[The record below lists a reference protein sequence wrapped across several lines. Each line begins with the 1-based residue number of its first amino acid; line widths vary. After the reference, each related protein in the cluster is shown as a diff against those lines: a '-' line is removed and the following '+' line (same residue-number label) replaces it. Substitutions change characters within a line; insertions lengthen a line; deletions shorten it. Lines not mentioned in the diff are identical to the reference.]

1 MCAVRTESTS
11 AVTANPHLTTEPLTA
26 GNAEAPVA
34 AVLFHGRDQ
43 DPEWMLDVVRRIDLD
58 DRVAYVLPRAADRS
72 WYPGRFY
79 DPMEDNEPCLGWSL
93 QAIEAAVGLATS
105 PGRPLSR
112 IALVGFSQGACILA
126 EHLARRPAP
135 YGAAAIL
142 TGALFGTGTGGG
154 RVAAEG
160 GSRRPEAGWSSP
172 DVDRMPVGSLDGLP
186 MFFGI
191 SERDDWIPLPA
202 VRTTVAAFQ
211 RAGARCEL
219 RVYDDEEHGV
229 NDDEAAAVRGLL
241 CNLLE
246 DLT

>member
-1 MCAVRTESTS
+1 MCALRTPDAP
-11 AVTANPHLTTEPLTA
+11 AVTANPHLTTETLTA
-26 GNAEAPVA
+26 GNPDAAIA

-43 DPEWMLDVVRRIDLD
+43 DAEWMLDVARRIDLD
-58 DRVAYVLPRAADRS
+58 DVVAYVLPRAAGRS

-93 QAIEAAVGLATS
+93 QAIEAAVARAA
-105 PGRPLSR
+105 GRARPRSR

-126 EHLARRPAP
+126 EHLARRPEP

-142 TGALFGTGTGGG
+142 TGALFGT
-154 RVAAEG
+154 
-160 GSRRPEAGWSSP
+160 P
-172 DVDRMPVGSLDGLP
+172 DLERMPVGSLDGLP

-191 SERDDWIPLPA
+191 AEHDDWIPIDA
-202 VRTTVAAFQ
+202 VRDTVAAYQ

-241 CNLLE
+241 LSLLRHRRPVA
-246 DLT
+246 DGPHQSAGLDAPRR

>member
-1 MCAVRTESTS
+1 M
-11 AVTANPHLTTEPLTA
+11 TANPHLTTDTLTA
-26 GNAEAPVA
+26 GNPEAAVA
-34 AVLFHGRDQ
+34 AVLLHGRDQ
-43 DPEWMLDVVRRIDLD
+43 DPEWMVDVVRRIDLD
-58 DRVAYVLPRAADRS
+58 EAVAYVLPRAADRS

-93 QAIEAAVGLATS
+93 QAIEAAVAQARG

-112 IALVGFSQGACILA
+112 IALVGFSQGACVTA
-126 EHLARRPAP
+126 EHLARRPEP

-142 TGALFGTGTGGG
+142 TGALFGT
-154 RVAAEG
+154 
-160 GSRRPEAGWSSP
+160 P

-191 SERDDWIPLPA
+191 AEKDDWIPLAA
-202 VRTTVAAFQ
+202 VRDTVAAFQ

-219 RVYDDEEHGV
+219 RVYDDDEHGV

-241 CNLLE
+241 LSLLE
-246 DLT
+246 DAT